1 MSKMMSKVILLQL
14 ILCVVSQHLTV
25 ENGMYTNIVVEI
37 KEDVVPSVV
46 DCTDFLEKL
55 EVRYFLL
62 S

>member
-1 MSKMMSKVILLQL
+1 MSKVILLQL

-37 KEDVVPSVV
+37 KEDVVPSV